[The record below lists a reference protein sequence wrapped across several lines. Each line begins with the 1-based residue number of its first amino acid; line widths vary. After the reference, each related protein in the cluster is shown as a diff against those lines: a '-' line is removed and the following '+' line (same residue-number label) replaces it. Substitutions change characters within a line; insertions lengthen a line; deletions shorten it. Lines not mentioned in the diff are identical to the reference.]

1 MTNRKITFSL
11 RKGEGKCWNLC
22 ATGTERL
29 AEDRP
34 AWVSTLKKTSKILVS
49 MRFFSLGSN
58 PRGYALIFYF
68 IRVTKR

>member
-11 RKGEGKCWNLC
+11 RKGEGKCWSSC

-34 AWVSTLKKTSKILVS
+34 AWVSTLKKPH
-49 MRFFSLGSN
+49 RFQNL
-58 PRGYALIFYF
+58 
-68 IRVTKR
+68 

>member
-34 AWVSTLKKTSKILVS
+34 AWVSTLKK
-49 MRFFSLGSN
+49 N
-58 PRGYALIFYF
+58 LIDSGIYEVF
-68 IRVTKR
+68 